1 MNSSEYHKCMSE
13 MYFTRALMWML
24 YVGIVLKLQQ
34 SESGI
39 ILAVMCGIA
48 SVLYFYLSYREFKEA
63 L

>member
-13 MYFTRALMWML
+13 AYFTRALMWML

-48 SVLYFYLSYREFKEA
+48 SVLYFYRSYREFKEA
-63 L
+63 S